1 VVAKCQRGR
10 NVIIKRADPS
20 CDDVPRQTTTLER
33 PSHRSLLQFPTI
45 QHRSYP
51 GKPVTTMSTSYLT
64 SLIQLGLTSALS
76 AYSLYLSYQNITR
89 LQQYEEKSKKA
100 ADWSNTAA
108 QRLHK
113 TRSTQTS
120 GTATVSSNAPLTLHE
135 IAGLTSHQAHI
146 ILPHIHRLG
155 PRSRAAHTY
164 IPCRRRVLE
173 CGRYVPLPNTHGE
186 FLERHAANAHPLCRE
201 VQRSDPR
208 QREGSFAPRHDIYK
222 LGDRSRCMDRHRERR
237 KRTSRT
243 RGMGTS
249 RGRTC
254 SEYHGEYGVGW

>member
-1 VVAKCQRGR
+1 
-10 NVIIKRADPS
+10 
-20 CDDVPRQTTTLER
+20 
-33 PSHRSLLQFPTI
+33 
-45 QHRSYP
+45 
-51 GKPVTTMSTSYLT
+51 MSTSYLT

-146 ILPHIHRLG
+146 ILHTLSA
-155 PRSRAAHTY
+155 PRS
-164 IPCRRRVLE
+164 
-173 CGRYVPLPNTHGE
+173 
-186 FLERHAANAHPLCRE
+186 
-201 VQRSDPR
+201 
-208 QREGSFAPRHDIYK
+208 
-222 LGDRSRCMDRHRERR
+222 
-237 KRTSRT
+237 
-243 RGMGTS
+243 
-249 RGRTC
+249 
-254 SEYHGEYGVGW
+254 